1 MQELESL
8 KQTLNSLNLQHQ
20 EMNNAISN
28 EAANLFH
35 AWSKKK
41 QRRMLETRMFVLQG
55 ERIRN
60 AEMLNNLASRLS
72 ALEKRAAE
80 SMTESMTESLVLPA
94 SAVGDNK

>member
-28 EAANLFH
+28 DCANLWNT
-35 AWSKKK
+35 WSKKK
-41 QRRMLETRMFVLQG
+41 QRCMLETRMFVLQG
-55 ERIRN
+55 ERMRN

-72 ALEKRAAE
+72 ALEKQASE
-80 SMTESMTESLVLPA
+80 SMTENLILPA
-94 SAVGDNK
+94 PSVGDNK

>member
-20 EMNNAISN
+20 EMNSAISN

-35 AWSKKK
+35 TWSKKK

-72 ALEKRAAE
+72 ALEKQAAE
-80 SMTESMTESLVLPA
+80 SMAESMTESLVRP
-94 SAVGDNK
+94 AVGDNK